1 MANLHSIFKEFN
13 TNLNIIESKDKK
25 LKTARKA
32 LTDKI
37 LAFFKE
43 KEGYSTPKFWT
54 QGSFQMGTTIRTES
68 DECDLDLGVYF
79 SMIPEVTGET
89 IQKHVFDL
97 VDGHTTNATP
107 NHKKR
112 CIRVNYAGDF
122 HIDLPIYFFEEGM
135 THPLLAVKGEEFE
148 ESDPKEFYEWFNTQ
162 CKGLPQKRRLIRYLK
177 AWADKHKRKMPSG
190 LAMTVFAIQHFSA
203 NERDDFALLNTLKN
217 IKSYVSVTWS
227 CVLPTCPN
235 DDVLARLNNNQ
246 KSNFIYALDELITK
260 MEEVTS
266 NDCDDETAKDICHKV
281 FGAYFPLSNK
291 TKRLVEA
298 AMLMDKGEHYTSKE
312 GTITAEEKDSVKNKD
327 HKFYGEGE

>member
-13 TNLNIIESKDKK
+13 TKLNITESKEKK

-37 LAFFKE
+37 TAFFKE

-68 DECDLDLGVYF
+68 DECDLDLGIYF
-79 SMIPEVTGET
+79 SMIPDVSGET

-97 VDGHTTNATP
+97 VDGHTKNVTP

-135 THPLLAVKGEEFE
+135 SHPLLAVKGQDFE
-148 ESDPKEFYEWFNTQ
+148 ESDPKEFYEWFNEQ
-162 CKGLPQKRRLIRYLK
+162 CKGFPQKRRLIRYLK

-190 LAMTVFAIQHFSA
+190 LAMTVFAIQHYSA
-203 NERDDFALLNTLKN
+203 DDRDDIALLNTLKN
-217 IKSYVSVTWS
+217 IKSYVSITWS
-227 CVLPTCPN
+227 CILPACPN
-235 DDVLARLNNNQ
+235 DDVLARLNNDQ
-246 KSNFIYALDELITK
+246 KSNFIEALDELISK

-266 NDCDDETAKDICHKV
+266 PNCEEEVAKDICYKV
-281 FGAYFPLSNK
+281 FGQNFPLSSK
-291 TKRLVEA
+291 SKRLVEKA
-298 AMLMDKGEHYTSKE
+298 ILMSQGGHYTSRQ
-312 GTITAEEKDSVKNKD
+312 GQITPEDTNVKNKD
-327 HKFYGEGE
+327 HKFYGE